1 MKSENKKNNK
11 KLLLIAG
18 ISSAMILGGTLAYF
32 TTSNDIANS
41 LRTGLYQHSI
51 VETFESPTNWTPG
64 TTTNKTVKVSNNGNV
79 PMALRASY
87 TERWVNNKGED
98 LPLKDG
104 ETIATVINFN
114 NSWTKSDDGYFYYG
128 SKESLTSLDANETS
142 TSFIDSITFNKDIE
156 GSFTTTTSED
166 GKTITV
172 VSSGE
177 GYDNA
182 QYYLTI
188 TIDTVQYDQAA
199 NIWN

>member
-87 TERWVNNKGED
+87 TERWINNKGED
-98 LPLKDG
+98 LPLK
-104 ETIATVINFN
+104 
-114 NSWTKSDDGYFYYG
+114 
-128 SKESLTSLDANETS
+128 
-142 TSFIDSITFNKDIE
+142 
-156 GSFTTTTSED
+156 D